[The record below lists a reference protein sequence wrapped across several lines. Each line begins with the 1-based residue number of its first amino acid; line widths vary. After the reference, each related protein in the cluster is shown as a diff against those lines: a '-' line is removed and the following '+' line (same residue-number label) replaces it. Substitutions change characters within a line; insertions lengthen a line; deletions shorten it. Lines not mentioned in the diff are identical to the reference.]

1 MYQVYGDYG
10 LETECEL
17 YSHNSLTFVR
27 RWLDGYT
34 RWGDMGGYE
43 NLYLVDEQGKL
54 YQAVY
59 ADNLA

>member
-10 LETECEL
+10 LETQNLLEDSDWLQEAREFL
-17 YSHNSLTFVR
+17 R
-27 RWLDGYT
+27 RYI

-43 NLYLVDEQGKL
+43 NIYIVDKHGNL

-59 ADNLA
+59 ANED